1 MKSKVSYSNV
11 DPEFQKWLDEAAR
24 HHFSTAAG
32 NRASIIGEAIM
43 RVGSAKL
50 LYAMNELGLDLGKY
64 AVIFAPDGTFSMNRV
79 RTRRG
84 VSYGCLM
91 RADFEGYLFLHNAM
105 PNGCG
110 YSLAKVNYDGND
122 EELRKLLLKA
132 RESVADDVQLS
143 TGNHFAGVYIATD
156 PFTGEDLQ
164 ERYVVVHCSGHV
176 GGEKLYDV
184 SWLASLPGYQ
194 KIATPHGDVTILTD
208 DAREKYLQ
216 QFEESN
222 NSNEQNRIGYLDQ
235 IFGEGNYSLVASL
248 THQGLMPNGK
258 EHRLGV
264 QKLLGIPVPIAFNPE
279 EGVALVVGK
288 ENIHTQ
294 HHSNLITFSEDGTMD
309 SIDPDLL
316 RTVNMVPHGAG
327 YEFKDELKSVTI
339 KLGGNGI
346 SFFHIELVGKGTVQA
361 ANMREIRHLVTY
373 RRKTPIMQQVAKF
386 DLADHFLDL
395 PYFFQIYP
403 EKSIPGGVESKKIV
417 QE

>member
-1 MKSKVSYSNV
+1 MRPRVSYSNV
-11 DPEFQKWLDEAAR
+11 DPAFQKWLAEAAN

-32 NRASIIGEAIM
+32 SRASIIGEAIM

-84 VSYGCLM
+84 FSYGCLM
-91 RADFEGYLFLHNAM
+91 RADFNDYLFLHNAM

-122 EELRKLLLKA
+122 DELRKLLLKA
-132 RESVADDVQLS
+132 RETVADDVQLS

-184 SWLASLPGYQ
+184 SWLSSVPGYQ
-194 KIATPHGDVTILTD
+194 KIPTPHGDVTVLTD
-208 DAREKYLQ
+208 EAREKYLQ

-222 NSNEQNRIGYLDQ
+222 NSNEQNRIAYLDK
-235 IFGEGNYSLVASL
+235 IFGEGNYSLIASL
-248 THQGLMPNGK
+248 THQGLMPDGK

-279 EGVALVVGK
+279 EGVALVIGK
-288 ENIHTQ
+288 ENIHAQYYHRLTTFD
-294 HHSNLITFSEDGTMD
+294 SNTSLD
-309 SIDPDLL
+309 SIDKELL
-316 RTVNMVPHGAG
+316 RTANMVPHGAG
-327 YEFKDELKSVTI
+327 YEFRDELKSVTVE
-339 KLGGNGI
+339 LTNHGI
-346 SFFHIELVGKGTVQA
+346 EQFHIELNGKGIVRA

-403 EKSIPGGVESKKIV
+403 EQSIPGGIESKKIV

>member
-1 MKSKVSYSNV
+1 MRPKVRYSNV
-11 DPEFQKWLDEAAR
+11 NPKFQKWLDEAAN

-32 NRASIIGEAIM
+32 TRASTIGEAIM

-50 LYAMNELGLDLGKY
+50 LCAMNELGLDLGKY

-84 VSYGCLM
+84 FSYGCLM

-132 RESVADDVQLS
+132 RETVADDVQLS
-143 TGNHFAGVYIATD
+143 TGNHFAGVYIASD

-184 SWLASLPGYQ
+184 SWLSTLPGYQ
-194 KIATPHGDVTILTD
+194 KISTPHGDVTVLTD
-208 DAREKYLQ
+208 EARKKYLQ

-222 NSNEQNRIGYLDQ
+222 NSNEQNRIAYLDK
-235 IFGEGNYSLVASL
+235 IFGEGNYSLIASL

-264 QKLLGIPVPIAFNPE
+264 QKLLRIPVPIAFNPE
-279 EGVALVVGK
+279 EGIALVIGK
-288 ENIHTQ
+288 ENIRPQ
-294 HHSNLITFSEDGTMD
+294 YLPALITFNHDGSMD
-309 SIDPDLL
+309 GIDKKLL
-316 RTVNMVPHGAG
+316 QTANMVPHGAG
-327 YEFKDELKSVTI
+327 YEFKDELKSITVE
-339 KLGGNGI
+339 LANNGI
-346 SFFHIELVGKGTVQA
+346 ARFHIELNGRGVVQA
-361 ANMREIRHLVTY
+361 ANMREIRHLITY
-373 RRKTPIMQQVAKF
+373 RRKTPIMQQVARF

-403 EKSIPGGVESKKIV
+403 EKSIPGGIESKKIV